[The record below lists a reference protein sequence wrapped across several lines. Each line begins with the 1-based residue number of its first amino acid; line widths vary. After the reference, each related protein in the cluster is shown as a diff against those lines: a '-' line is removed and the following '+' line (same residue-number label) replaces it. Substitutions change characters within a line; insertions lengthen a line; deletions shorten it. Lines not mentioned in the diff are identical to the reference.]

1 MITKERLEEL
11 IEQGATI
18 YGIDDRWDIVEVREL
33 DAQQIYYSSSNVNY
47 QYVFDDH
54 SVVEFFDDKLFE
66 TKADAEEYAEF
77 GNITRTERLP
87 YMNWDEFNAKECFE
101 FTSKSGEPF
110 VLEKTL
116 IIDFESEGFT
126 NYELNIFN
134 RNDFDHISLFNAECN
149 RENYHQALRLCVKLF
164 KGEEL

>member
-66 TKADAEEYAEF
+66 TKEDAEEYVEF
-77 GNITRTERLP
+77 GNITKTIQLNYVSWEEFKNQDRNFSFRAYP
-87 YMNWDEFNAKECFE
+87 YDYYCYTDGRYVEIKEYYRSSDRVIF
-101 FTSKSGEPF
+101 SKK
-110 VLEKTL
+110 LT
-116 IIDFESEGFT
+116 
-126 NYELNIFN
+126 
-134 RNDFDHISLFNAECN
+134 
-149 RENYHQALRLCVKLF
+149 RENYNEARRLCVKLF
-164 KGEEL
+164 KGESV

>member
-33 DAQQIYYSSSNVNY
+33 DAQQIYYSSSNANY

-66 TKADAEEYAEF
+66 TKEDAEEYAEF
-77 GNITRTERLP
+77 GNIPRIEWLELP
-87 YMNWDEFNAKECFE
+87 SWEDVLK
-101 FTSKSGEPF
+101 GEDISIHF
-110 VLEKTL
+110 QNQRKD
-116 IIDFESEGFT
+116 IA
-126 NYELNIFN
+126 YELYVDAYKGGIFIEK
-134 RNDFDHISLFNAECN
+134 DHEVIWIRPTT
-149 RENYHQALRLCVKLF
+149 RENYNEARRLCVKLF
-164 KGEEL
+164 KGEDV